1 MNITPIPRRSFL
13 KLSLV
18 GASISTGIVATSC
31 SFFEPTKEK
40 NKTSFGILL
49 VLNQIQ
55 AKILFSFADAI
66 LPKETN
72 FPNAIQSQ
80 VINRLDEEL
89 FFVSESIAESLKQAV
104 DLLEYLPIF
113 YGYFSR
119 FSKLSSQQRL
129 DFLQSSQNT
138 TSTTVRAITN
148 NCRLLIFTMYYGH
161 ESSWN
166 AIKYD
171 GPFSK
176 IPQKISPQRDFY
188 MQQVKNNEA

>member
-13 KLSLV
+13 KLSLAA
-18 GASISTGIVATSC
+18 ASVSTGLIASGC
-31 SFFEPTKEK
+31 SFFETTKEK
-40 NKTSFGILL
+40 NITSFGTLL
-49 VLNQIQ
+49 VLNQQ
-55 AKILFSFADAI
+55 EADILFSFAFVT
-66 LPKETN
+66 LPLDTN
-72 FPNAIQSQ
+72 FPNIIQSQ

-89 FFVSESIAESLKQAV
+89 FFVSDFIAENLKEAIG
-104 DLLEYLPIF
+104 LLEYLPML

-119 FSKLSSQQRL
+119 FSKLSYQQRL
-129 DFLQSSQNT
+129 DFLQSAQQT

-176 IPQKISPQRDFY
+176 TPQKSSLQRDFY
-188 MQQVKNNEA
+188 MQQVKTNEA